1 MKYSIII
8 LENLCQKEV
17 AEALGLTT
25 TQLRAQKSLAVDE
38 RRSLDVA
45 TAKSL
50 REHGYSLKQIADK
63 MGFKNDSS
71 VRSLLNEN
79 SERRMN
85 QAKNTAERLKKLVE
99 EKGMIDVGAGVEKE
113 LGVSKEKLDQ
123 ALYILEREGFPVY
136 GGGVPQA
143 TNPGK
148 QTNLRVL
155 CPPGT
160 EHKEIYNYD
169 KIQSAGDYIVSYD
182 GGETFKKAF
191 EYPSSMDSKRLMIN
205 YAEDGGKDKDGVI
218 ELRRGV
224 QDLSLGESNY
234 AQVRIMVDGTHY
246 IKGMAVYADD
256 LPPGIDVRFNTNKS
270 EGTPVEKVLKPIK
283 DDPNNPFGSLIKEH
297 GGQSYYDDPDGKF
310 IDEATGK
317 RQSLSLINKRAE
329 EGDWDEWSRHL
340 SAQFLSKQNKDL
352 IKRQLD
358 LSVADKEDEYSEIC
372 SLTNPTVKRVLLES
386 FASDCDAAAVHLKA
400 AALPRQR
407 YQVILPLTSIK
418 DDEVY
423 APNFKDGETV
433 ALVRFPHG
441 GTFEIPVLKVNN
453 KVKEGKSVIGTNPLD
468 AIGINSKVA
477 GVLSGADFD
486 GDTVLVIPTNNKTK
500 ISSRKPFDGLKDFDT
515 KSEYG
520 GTPKSSDDPDI
531 LVNSKTGKTYKRMKN
546 TQTEMGKVSNLI
558 TDMTLKGASD
568 DEIERAVKH
577 SMVVIDAEKHGLDYK
592 QSAMD
597 NNIPALK
604 KKYQGRVE
612 EGRYREGASTLISR
626 ASAEQSVLKRKGQ
639 PWINKET
646 GEEEWERVNPETGKF
661 ESKILHETYVDKKGK
676 TQIRMQKSTQMAETK
691 DARTLSSG
699 TTQEELYANYAN
711 HMKGLGNRARKEMI
725 STGRLKYNAEAN
737 KQYKPEVSKMNADL
751 NIALMNAPRERQAQ
765 TIASSVVAAK
775 KKANPDMTK
784 KERKKIAQQ
793 ALVEARLKVG
803 AKRYEIP
810 ISDKQWEAI
819 QAGAVSDNVLTQIL
833 KHANIDTIR
842 EKATPRTK
850 TTISQAKVN
859 KIKAMQASGYTN
871 AEIAEGTGLSE
882 STIIRYLKGK
892 E

>member
-1 MKYSIII
+1 M
-8 LENLCQKEV
+8 
-17 AEALGLTT
+17 
-25 TQLRAQKSLAVDE
+25 
-38 RRSLDVA
+38 
-45 TAKSL
+45 
-50 REHGYSLKQIADK
+50 
-63 MGFKNDSS
+63 
-71 VRSLLNEN
+71 
-79 SERRMN
+79 
-85 QAKNTAERLKKLVE
+85 
-99 EKGMIDVGAGVEKE
+99 EK
-113 LGVSKEKLDQ
+113 KEKF
-123 ALYILEREGFPVY
+123 E
-136 GGGVPQA
+136 
-143 TNPGK
+143 K
-148 QTNLRVL
+148 
-155 CPPGT
+155 
-160 EHKEIYNYD
+160 
-169 KIQSAGDYIVSYD
+169 VSV
-182 GGETFKKAF
+182 E
-191 EYPSSMDSKRLMIN
+191 
-205 YAEDGGKDKDGVI
+205 VI
-218 ELRRGV
+218 ELTC
-224 QDLSLGESNY
+224 
-234 AQVRIMVDGTHY
+234 A
-246 IKGMAVYADD
+246 
-256 LPPGIDVRFNTNKS
+256 
-270 EGTPVEKVLKPIK
+270 
-283 DDPNNPFGSLIKEH
+283 
-297 GGQSYYDDPDGKF
+297 
-310 IDEATGK
+310 
-317 RQSLSLINKRAE
+317 
-329 EGDWDEWSRHL
+329 
-340 SAQFLSKQNKDL
+340 
-352 IKRQLD
+352 
-358 LSVADKEDEYSEIC
+358 
-372 SLTNPTVKRVLLES
+372 
-386 FASDCDAAAVHLKA
+386 
-400 AALPRQR
+400 
-407 YQVILPLTSIK
+407 
-418 DDEVY
+418 
-423 APNFKDGETV
+423 
-433 ALVRFPHG
+433 
-441 GTFEIPVLKVNN
+441 
-453 KVKEGKSVIGTNPLD
+453 
-468 AIGINSKVA
+468 
-477 GVLSGADFD
+477 
-486 GDTVLVIPTNNKTK
+486 
-500 ISSRKPFDGLKDFDT
+500 
-515 KSEYG
+515 
-520 GTPKSSDDPDI
+520 DI

>member
-1 MKYSIII
+1 MNPTVSEI
-8 LENLCQKEV
+8 LDYYFGKSMSVDVEDHLMHYGMPRRSGRYPWGSGEHPYQRTDDFLSRIKELESEGKTEKEV
-17 AEALGLTT
+17 ADALGLTT

-169 KIQSAGDYIVSYD
+169 QIQSAGDYLVSYD

-205 YAEDGGKDKDGVI
+205 YAEDGGKDKDGVV

-310 IDEATGK
+310 IDEVTGK
-317 RQSLSLINKRAE
+317 RQSLSL
-329 EGDWDEWSRHL
+329 
-340 SAQFLSKQNKDL
+340 
-352 IKRQLD
+352 
-358 LSVADKEDEYSEIC
+358 
-372 SLTNPTVKRVLLES
+372 T
-386 FASDCDAAAVHLKA
+386 
-400 AALPRQR
+400 
-407 YQVILPLTSIK
+407 
-418 DDEVY
+418 
-423 APNFKDGETV
+423 
-433 ALVRFPHG
+433 
-441 GTFEIPVLKVNN
+441 
-453 KVKEGKSVIGTNPLD
+453 
-468 AIGINSKVA
+468 
-477 GVLSGADFD
+477 
-486 GDTVLVIPTNNKTK
+486 
-500 ISSRKPFDGLKDFDT
+500 
-515 KSEYG
+515 
-520 GTPKSSDDPDI
+520 
-531 LVNSKTGKTYKRMKN
+531 
-546 TQTEMGKVSNLI
+546 
-558 TDMTLKGASD
+558 
-568 DEIERAVKH
+568 
-577 SMVVIDAEKHGLDYK
+577 
-592 QSAMD
+592 
-597 NNIPALK
+597 
-604 KKYQGRVE
+604 
-612 EGRYREGASTLISR
+612 
-626 ASAEQSVLKRKGQ
+626 
-639 PWINKET
+639 
-646 GEEEWERVNPETGKF
+646 
-661 ESKILHETYVDKKGK
+661 
-676 TQIRMQKSTQMAETK
+676 
-691 DARTLSSG
+691 
-699 TTQEELYANYAN
+699 
-711 HMKGLGNRARKEMI
+711 
-725 STGRLKYNAEAN
+725 
-737 KQYKPEVSKMNADL
+737 
-751 NIALMNAPRERQAQ
+751 
-765 TIASSVVAAK
+765 
-775 KKANPDMTK
+775 
-784 KERKKIAQQ
+784 
-793 ALVEARLKVG
+793 
-803 AKRYEIP
+803 
-810 ISDKQWEAI
+810 
-819 QAGAVSDNVLTQIL
+819 
-833 KHANIDTIR
+833 
-842 EKATPRTK
+842 
-850 TTISQAKVN
+850 
-859 KIKAMQASGYTN
+859 
-871 AEIAEGTGLSE
+871 
-882 STIIRYLKGK
+882 
-892 E
+892 